1 MSVYFGNGK
10 LQQRCTVDGVEYTAG
25 KLAKLCKICKDT
37 ARGRIIKFND
47 NKITVEELFYIG
59 KLPRKK
65 SAAVIDGVEYFA
77 EDIARITG
85 RSLGTCQNKLYQ
97 FCRGVI
103 TKEDLFR
110 TEPIKGRPRTFK
122 QNDSWPERRAAKR
135 VSFTPGTW
143 EVEHIPD
150 RRKGKRR
157 RSSAGRPQGGR
168 ERVDGPAFNPGQF
181 VISMRG

>member
-1 MSVYFGNGK
+1 MSVYFGNGT
-10 LQQRCTVDGVEYTAG
+10 LQQRCTIDGVEYTAG
-25 KLAKLCKICKDT
+25 KLSKLCKVCKDT
-37 ARGRIIKFND
+37 ARLRIIKFNLNQLSLD
-47 NKITVEELFYIG
+47 ELFFMG

-65 SAAVIDGVEYFA
+65 SAAVIDGVEYLA

-97 FCRGVI
+97 FCRGAI

-110 TEPIKGRPRTFK
+110 TEPIKGRPRAFK
-122 QNDSWPERRAAKR
+122 KNDSWPEMRAAKR
-135 VSFTPGTW
+135 VSFTPGSW

-157 RSSAGRPQGGR
+157 RSSAGRPQGSQDTR
-168 ERVDGPAFNPGQF
+168 EQPAYSHGQF
-181 VISMRG
+181 TFSFR